1 MSGAALNILG
11 PERVPD
17 HVVAHSSATHPPSPR
32 VVDIAPTHPASLF
45 DLLPN
50 EILAKIVIHFVPA
63 LYELDFVPHKWD
75 DTLRVLEKAHPRLAE
90 QARTVGPTCTQRY
103 TIYESD
109 EVSVLGDN
117 GNIGFLHLLASAF
130 PLDQVVADPPRFHG
144 VHTVHVSD
152 GGKVDLSVLA
162 QLPNLSRLYI
172 HRHTLEISTPN
183 KVPTALIELTLLG
196 IRALPAIVDD
206 LVKRNSLLR
215 IVRIGHVGF
224 PSQFRN
230 PYVPVDALASLPN
243 LELFQFEGDGDPT
256 TRAALLEPKLAELAP
271 SLLALSELGEPLP
284 PSIAALGQRVLIR
297 CIDYPDDDGI
307 LIDKLVATSESLASM
322 PHLSLV
328 ALPIWCDPSRLM
340 GELAERLAANT
351 LINAC
356 ARRGVRVVWYDTEPR
371 LAGEWMR
378 TIYEALDDGPVSWGA
393 PPKKLGELDEWP
405 GWEAWDAQRA
415 AQEASEAG

>member
-1 MSGAALNILG
+1 MTDAALDILG
-11 PERVPD
+11 PECVPD
-17 HVVAHSSATHPPSPR
+17 HVVAHSSGTPPPSPP
-32 VVDIAPTHPASLF
+32 VVDAAPAHPVSLF

-50 EILAKIVIHFVPA
+50 ELLAKIVVHFVPA
-63 LYELDFVPHKWD
+63 LYELDFIPHKWD

-90 QARTVGPTCTQRY
+90 QARTVVPACQQRFVVRGNDWQS
-103 TIYESD
+103 ELCD
-109 EVSVLGDN
+109 RGD
-117 GNIGFLHLLASAF
+117 IGFLHSRCPLLM
-130 PLDQVVADPPRFHG
+130 LDQVVAVPQLHG
-144 VHTVHVSD
+144 LHTLHVARYY
-152 GGKVDLSVLA
+152 GQIDLSVVA
-162 QLPNLSRLYI
+162 QLSNLARL
-172 HRHTLEISTPN
+172 HLQTCSLDISTPN
-183 KVPTALIELTLLG
+183 TVPSSLEELTLLE
-196 IRALPAIVDD
+196 ITALPAMVDD
-206 LVKRNSLLR
+206 FIIRNSLLR
-215 IVRIGHVGF
+215 IFRIDHIGF
-224 PSQFRN
+224 PTALEH
-230 PYVPVDALASLPN
+230 PHVPVEALASLPN

-271 SLLALSELGEPLP
+271 SLLSLSELGEPLP

-371 LAGEWMR
+371 LADEWMR
-378 TIYEALDDGPVSWGA
+378 TIYEALEDGSVSWGA
-393 PPKKLGELDEWP
+393 PPKKLGELDEWL
-405 GWEAWDAQRA
+405 GWEAWNAQRA